1 MDAPLTRQ
9 AEPDRLSDR
18 GRAARL
24 VVTFLGVV
32 LLLGGTL
39 YGTDDDF
46 PFGPFRMFATT
57 NRWDEPISIAR
68 AEVLLATGERVELTP
83 ANSGVRRAE
92 VEGQLDRFREDPRRL
107 AGLADAWRAHHPGG
121 SSVRSITVYLR
132 HHELSR
138 RGPTGRYQDEQV
150 ATWDA

>member
-1 MDAPLTRQ
+1 METPATRQ
-9 AEPDRLSDR
+9 AGPDRLSDR
-18 GRAARL
+18 GRTARL
-24 VVTFLGVV
+24 VATALG
-32 LLLGGTL
+32 LLLLFGGTIF
-39 YGTDDDF
+39 GTDDDF

-68 AEVLLATGERVELTP
+68 AEVLLDSGERVELTP

-92 VEGQLDRFREDPRRL
+92 VEGQLERFKAEPQRL

-121 SSVRSITVYLR
+121 SSVRSVAVYLR

-138 RGPTGRYQDEQV
+138 RGPTGHYYDEQV